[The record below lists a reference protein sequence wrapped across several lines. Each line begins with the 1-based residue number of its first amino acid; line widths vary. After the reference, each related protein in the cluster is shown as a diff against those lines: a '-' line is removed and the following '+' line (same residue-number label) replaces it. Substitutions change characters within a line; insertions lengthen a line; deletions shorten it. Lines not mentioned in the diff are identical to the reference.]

1 MVCSTGIGTSRMIAT
16 QIDTKYD
23 LKIVDTLSLRQFENY
38 NGDYDYIISTIDIPK
53 LKPSEYIKVS
63 SLMLEKDFKKN

>member
-23 LKIVDTLSLRQFENY
+23 LKIVDTLSLRQFETIMETM
-38 NGDYDYIISTIDIPK
+38 II
-53 LKPSEYIKVS
+53 
-63 SLMLEKDFKKN
+63 